1 MRLLSASMSVRPRLR
16 LLAVM
21 VLAASWLAL
30 ASAPAEAKK
39 KEKPKP
45 PPAAGVTTPVD
56 TSEVLVRIGSQAI
69 TRADVQRRLDELPE
83 GMRGNFTTPE
93 GRQQL
98 LDRMI
103 EERVWLITAEKNGV
117 ADRPKVQ
124 LQLGQQRRD
133 LLIRTYL
140 TELMATNP
148 APSDSELKAYYD
160 AHVSEY
166 KTPATATVRH
176 IQTKTRA
183 EAVKVLQAAR
193 AKQDWNKLCMRYSAD
208 TLTRGNGG
216 NLGAVTREGQFAVIG
231 REPALAESA
240 FALGA
245 GRIGGPY
252 KSARGWHVL
261 KVDDVKPDGVRT
273 FEEERTVITR
283 QLGAQ
288 RSQDYYRLQLDE
300 ARKGLGVTPD
310 SAAIKRYMSQKK
322 DARQMFQEAQ
332 DKGTPEDRITAY
344 RQLLAQYPD
353 SEVSPQAAFM
363 VGFIY
368 SEELKNYDQA
378 ERAFRDL
385 LSRYPHSELA
395 TSAQWMIDHMRTE
408 EAPAFIQS
416 VADSNRSPAR
426 APGSSG
432 SRTSKP

>member
-1 MRLLSASMSVRPRLR
+1 MRLPPAVVRPGPRVRILPVL
-16 LLAVM
+16 LLAAAGLI
-21 VLAASWLAL
+21 LAGG
-30 ASAPAEAKK
+30 PAEAKK
-39 KEKPKP
+39 KEKEKPKP
-45 PPAAGVTTPVD
+45 AAATAPAD
-56 TSEVLVRIGSQAI
+56 TSEVLVRVGSQAI

-83 GMRGNFTTPE
+83 GMRGNFATPE

-98 LDRMI
+98 LDRMV
-103 EERVWLITAEKNGV
+103 EERVWLLTAEKNGV
-117 ADRPKVQ
+117 PDRPKVQ
-124 LQLGQQRRD
+124 LQLAQQRRD

-148 APSDSELKAYYD
+148 APSDSELRAYYD

-216 NLGAVTREGQFAVIG
+216 NLGAVTREGQFPVIG

-245 GRIGGPY
+245 GRLGGPY
-252 KSARGWHVL
+252 KSAKGWHVL
-261 KVDDVKPDGVRT
+261 KVDEVKPEGLRT
-273 FEEERTVITR
+273 FEEERAVITR

-288 RSQDYYRLQLDE
+288 RSQDYYRLQLDQ
-300 ARKGLGVTPD
+300 ARKSLGVTPD
-310 SAAIKRYMSQKK
+310 SAAIKRYTSQKK

-332 DKGTPEDRITAY
+332 DKGSPEDRIAAY

-385 LSRYPHSELA
+385 LHRYPHSELA

-408 EAPAFIQS
+408 DAPAFIQS
-416 VADSNRSPAR
+416 VADSNTNRTR
-426 APGSSG
+426 AGSSG